1 MRITINADGQQD
13 YQDLSALLLE
23 IWKYPIPIDQV
34 VIVRRRGKN
43 WLIRKTKAG
52 FSITKEKV
60 NEN

>member
-13 YQDLSALLLE
+13 YHDLTALLWE
-23 IWKYPIPIDQV
+23 IWKYPIPIDRV

-52 FSITKEKV
+52 FSITKGKV
-60 NEN
+60 E